1 MRTTDADVLHVW
13 RRAASLRAAKRA
25 RRPDGAILGAIG
37 KKHPRPCFSRQST
50 SQRNQ
55 RVSDRET
62 GIFRNSP
69 GFPAR
74 KFQTSLSNLRTLFER
89 LLVPMDHPY
98 KFSTMCISFVVK
110 VG

>member
-55 RVSDRET
+55 RVSDREN
-62 GIFRNSP
+62 GLLPYI
-69 GFPAR
+69 
-74 KFQTSLSNLRTLFER
+74 LRF
-89 LLVPMDHPY
+89 
-98 KFSTMCISFVVK
+98 
-110 VG
+110 